1 MSYSAPSVPAII
13 AESTITA
20 LTVIAQSATGAA
32 LPNSVLF
39 TSGSVPFVLAPTPS
53 STAVSA
59 NISAP
64 QASGTTKEGL
74 PPKYAATSLPLAYPA
89 PIIVPTLTVT
99 AASTFFMVT
108 LYYRSPPLLTARLK
122 TRKKTIPAA
131 KRAAGKAHWRRLNGT
146 LGKSSRDKIDR
157 AAPPDMKA
165 AEKDRKRTARAGR
178 NDP

>member
-108 LYYRSPPLLTARLK
+108 LYYRSPPLLTAQLK

-131 KRAAGKAHWRRLNGT
+131 KRAAGKAHWRLNGT
-146 LGKSSRDKIDR
+146 LGKSSREKIYR
-157 AAPPDMKA
+157 AAPPNMKA